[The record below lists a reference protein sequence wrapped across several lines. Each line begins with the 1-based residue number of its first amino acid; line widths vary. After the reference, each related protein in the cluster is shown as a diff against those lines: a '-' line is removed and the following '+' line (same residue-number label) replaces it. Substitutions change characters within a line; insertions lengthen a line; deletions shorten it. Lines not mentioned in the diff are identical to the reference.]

1 MPAFINSH
9 VTKFRFSGVPV
20 CEGATEHG
28 SEKPQWKQQLSNAGL
43 QGQVLTCW
51 LLFSM
56 SLMHQTLCLGNTDS
70 CSASMFDRER
80 VRNTSRATLNKHL
93 NTSCV
98 WCRKQ
103 LTLSRVAGSRI
114 QSSQSPAPSITKVP
128 LSSPVLGY
136 DHSNSE
142 ENEITSAEP
151 FPFHKSTARAVGC
164 FTHAH
169 SHSTVEC
176 NPAMPWWAVPA
187 SASPGGEQWVLL
199 LKWQPLATLTIP
211 HFLDRTSTWPLP
223 LNSDPKAQE
232 LYHILS
238 ASQQDQYTT
247 HRYSGNTYLQQTPA
261 SNGTKKQPQH
271 PRQTPQPCVV
281 FISSPSNRTARCIT
295 NTGIQLL
302 DSSWVSLFRSL
313 SCTPCGRMQWEE
325 QGGLTQFT

>member
-9 VTKFRFSGVPV
+9 VTKFRFSDVPV

-43 QGQVLTCW
+43 QGQVPTCW

-70 CSASMFDRER
+70 CSVNMVDRER
-80 VRNTSRATLNKHL
+80 VHNTSRAMLNKHL

-136 DHSNSE
+136 DHTDSE

-151 FPFHKSTARAVGC
+151 FPFHKSTARAVGR

-169 SHSTVEC
+169 SHSTVEY

-187 SASPGGEQWVLL
+187 SASPGGQQWVLL
-199 LKWQPLATLTIP
+199 LKWQPLAALTIP
-211 HFLDRTSTWPLP
+211 HFLDRTSPAPGLSPLTVTLKP
-223 LNSDPKAQE
+223 RNYITSYQHHSKPSTGHADSVVTLTSSK
-232 LYHILS
+232 
-238 ASQQDQYTT
+238 
-247 HRYSGNTYLQQTPA
+247 
-261 SNGTKKQPQH
+261 PQH
-271 PRQTPQPCVV
+271 RMEQRNSHSIPGRR
-281 FISSPSNRTARCIT
+281 PSR
-295 NTGIQLL
+295 
-302 DSSWVSLFRSL
+302 V
-313 SCTPCGRMQWEE
+313 
-325 QGGLTQFT
+325 